1 MVDPD
6 RTRFA
11 CDGSLVRRYLGELAK
26 TRHIGGLLD
35 GAVLNRV
42 WGCDASLYD
51 TSESGGPRQLIVG
64 DAGSFIDPMSSF
76 GVKKALTSAWMG
88 AAVVRT
94 CLTDPAIEPA
104 ARGML
109 KREIAIKEGIDSE
122 TARDV
127 VKMIKE
133 KKLKVQA
140 AIQDQQ
146 VRVTGKKID
155 DLQEVIQ
162 MLRGANIPIPLQFVN
177 MQNH

>member
-1 MVDPD
+1 
-6 RTRFA
+6 
-11 CDGSLVRRYLGELAK
+11 
-26 TRHIGGLLD
+26 
-35 GAVLNRV
+35 
-42 WGCDASLYD
+42 
-51 TSESGGPRQLIVG
+51 
-64 DAGSFIDPMSSF
+64 
-76 GVKKALTSAWMG
+76 
-88 AAVVRT
+88 
-94 CLTDPAIEPA
+94 
-104 ARGML
+104 ML

-127 VKMIKE
+127 VKMIKD

-177 MQNH
+177 MQNR